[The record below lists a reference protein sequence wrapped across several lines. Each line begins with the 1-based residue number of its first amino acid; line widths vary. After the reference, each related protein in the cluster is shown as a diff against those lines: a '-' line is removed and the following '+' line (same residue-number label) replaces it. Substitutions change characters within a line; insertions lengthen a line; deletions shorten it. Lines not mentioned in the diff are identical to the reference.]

1 MWLRPNAK
9 SAQQEQL
16 EKNIA
21 KNQQKIEER
30 KKEVQESGTKNS
42 STSTESSTKP
52 SESQDVLPTQLTPE
66 QVKKA
71 QNLEITTIG
80 DSVVLDGAS
89 GLQDI
94 FPKMIID
101 GEVGRQLYSSI
112 SLIGELDKKK
122 MLKDTVLVSLGTNGP
137 FTEAQFDEFMKAL
150 GNRKVYWINV
160 RVPTRRWQN
169 QVNSLLSQMDKK
181 YDNLTVI
188 DWFNYSNAH
197 DDWFYDDR
205 VHPNVAGGEQ
215 YTHFIA
221 EKILQ

>member
-1 MWLRPNAK
+1 
-9 SAQQEQL
+9 
-16 EKNIA
+16 
-21 KNQQKIEER
+21 
-30 KKEVQESGTKNS
+30 
-42 STSTESSTKP
+42 
-52 SESQDVLPTQLTPE
+52 
-66 QVKKA
+66 
-71 QNLEITTIG
+71 
-80 DSVVLDGAS
+80 
-89 GLQDI
+89 
-94 FPKMIID
+94 MIID

-122 MLKDTVLVSLGTNGP
+122 MLKKYCFSEFRYEWS

-205 VHPNVAGGEQ
+205 VHQMWQVASN
-215 YTHFIA
+215 THTLSRRKFYSSKKLPA
-221 EKILQ
+221 QMKGAGSLL